1 MKTKPTNNEFVKEL
15 GIPKSN
21 NGIFYNP
28 IVLILWKNNKKWSI
42 EFVSNNAIHLF
53 GYTNNELMTER
64 IDFKKLIHP
73 DDLQRVIKGVTE
85 NRESNSKTFYQ
96 FPYRIV
102 CKTGEVK
109 WVKNQI
115 SSKRNAFGK
124 ITHYHG
130 TIVDVTHIIKPKIKV
145 NSL

>member
-1 MKTKPTNNEFVKEL
+1 MKTKPTNNEFVIEL
-15 GIPKSN
+15 DIPKSN
-21 NGIFYNP
+21 NSIFYNP
-28 IVLILWKNNKKWSI
+28 IVLFLWKNNKKWSI

-53 GYTNNELMTER
+53 GFTNIELMTER
-64 IDFKKLIHP
+64 IDYKKLIHP
-73 DDLQRVIKGVTE
+73 DDLQRVIKEITG
-85 NRESNSKTFYQ
+85 NGKSNSKTFYQ

-115 SSKRNAFGK
+115 SSKRNESGK

-130 TIVDVTHIIKPKIKV
+130 TIVDVTHKIKPKTEV